1 MTSGIV
7 SAVGRSGIAGS
18 DRGELVQTDASIHP
32 GNSGGPLVNLVGEL
46 VGINTA
52 LIGPT
57 GGNVGI
63 GFAVPSNR
71 ARAALERELRRQ

>member
-1 MTSGIV
+1 
-7 SAVGRSGIAGS
+7 
-18 DRGELVQTDASIHP
+18 
-32 GNSGGPLVNLVGEL
+32 VNLAGEV

-71 ARAALERELRRQ
+71 ARTALERVLRRQ